1 MTIHVFQQLI
11 HECTVTNILT
21 LCLRIKTLLV
31 ELGETLLLEKQFTNR
46 KLLESTICVHT
57 SLICVAY
64 TDNTLLKNA

>member
-46 KLLESTICVHT
+46 ILLNLPYVFTQVC
-57 SLICVAY
+57 
-64 TDNTLLKNA
+64 

>member
-11 HECTVTNILT
+11 HDCTVYKYIDFVFTY
-21 LCLRIKTLLV
+21 KTLLV

-46 KLLESTICVHT
+46 ILLESTICVHT